1 MILQN
6 NRIGQSLQQNSV
18 ALARHKNCYR
28 NSINSWL
35 AAEHQ
40 AVQRQET
47 TKKQQ
52 LDGKGRSRQKTLRIL
67 PANPVG
73 LNRLWQKKGLY
84 CMAAAAFWYCSQC
97 SRELMADIGSAPPK
111 GLRDK
116 SGKVGLASA
125 LKFQRTKT
133 TSCQILSGST
143 DTRYRTS
150 IPKTTISLK
159 KYVTQTSERLP
170 KSKDYMNIQYIR
182 FELHFTA
189 DLIYNLSGKC

>member
-28 NSINSWL
+28 NSINSCQL
-35 AAEHQ
+35 LN
-40 AVQRQET
+40 VRQF
-47 TKKQQ
+47 KDKRQPRSSSWM
-52 LDGKGRSRQKTLRIL
+52 GKEAGRTLRIL

-111 GLRDK
+111 GLRDR

-125 LKFQRTKT
+125 LKSQRTKT
-133 TSCQILSGST
+133 TSCQILSEIT
-143 DTRYRTS
+143 
-150 IPKTTISLK
+150 
-159 KYVTQTSERLP
+159 V
-170 KSKDYMNIQYIR
+170 
-182 FELHFTA
+182 LHTEP
-189 DLIYNLSGKC
+189 